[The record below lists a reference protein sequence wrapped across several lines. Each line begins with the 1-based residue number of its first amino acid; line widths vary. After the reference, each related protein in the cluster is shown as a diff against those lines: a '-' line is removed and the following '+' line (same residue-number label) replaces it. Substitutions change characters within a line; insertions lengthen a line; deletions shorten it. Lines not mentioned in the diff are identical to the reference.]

1 MIQILLV
8 HATSIIGGPPL
19 TKTAECIHLTQ
30 LYRKCMS
37 VTLMSNWLKFGKIVP
52 FGGLRPQ
59 PTTLPT
65 VAVACSHPLRP
76 HWAMRSTY
84 SYLKHL
90 ICKFQIQNIVRMQN
104 CPNITILN
112 SLVFLSI
119 NLFVFFSFCL
129 F

>member
-8 HATSIIGGPPL
+8 HATSFKSFYIKGGPPFREPIICDTVVL
-19 TKTAECIHLTQ
+19 QMQECDIDVKLIEILQ
-30 LYRKCMS
+30 
-37 VTLMSNWLKFGKIVP
+37 IVP
-52 FGGLRPQ
+52 FGGSRPQ

-90 ICKFQIQNIVRMQN
+90 ICIDK
-104 CPNITILN
+104 
-112 SLVFLSI
+112 
-119 NLFVFFSFCL
+119 CL
-129 F
+129 WVSNTKQDKNAKLP